1 MEPIAR
7 SMAEMMRRA
16 TERKAWEEANPE
28 IAAAWNEAREEE
40 QGRREAA
47 AEAKRKAERAAYVR
61 EITPGRLRAVG
72 APPRA
77 VEAWEAGLKRTKA
90 AEAVDKA
97 MNEGKTFCLLKGGTG
112 VGKTVAAVAAMAA
125 VLLADER
132 DDLPC
137 LFVRAVEGARLGLYD
152 AEDKALVGQMIKA
165 TVLVVD
171 DLGAEFMSEGSIWR
185 TILDEVIDTRYGD
198 RATTIL
204 TTNLDSAAFKA
215 RYGERISDRIRH
227 AGIVEEC
234 GTGSLRE
241 RGEG

>member
-1 MEPIAR
+1 MELPKSIAEAVQR
-7 SMAEMMRRA
+7 SK
-16 TERKAWEEANPE
+16 ERQAWEAEHPE
-28 IAAAWNEAREEE
+28 ISAAWNEARDEDLARHKAAVEA
-40 QGRREAA
+40 RR
-47 AEAKRKAERAAYVR
+47 KVERAAYVR
-61 EITPGRLRAVG
+61 EITPDRLRAAG

-77 VEAWEAGLKRTKA
+77 VEAWEAGLTRTKA
-90 AEAVDKA
+90 AEAVEKA
-97 MNEGKTFCLLKGGTG
+97 MNDGKTFCLLKGGTG

-125 VLLADER
+125 LLLLDER
-132 DDLPC
+132 DELPC

-152 AEDKALVGQMIKA
+152 GGDKALVAQMLKA

-185 TILDEVIDTRYGD
+185 TILDEVVDTRYGD
-198 RATTIL
+198 RSTTIL

-215 RYGERISDRIRH
+215 RYGERIADRIRH